1 MVIGGFLYIFFFCF
15 LVVVVSGGL
24 EGLRFFYVVFGMVC
38 TFDAATTNRT
48 PQQQL
53 EGNQL

>member
-1 MVIGGFLYIFFFCF
+1 MDLYIYIFLFF
-15 LVVVVSGGL
+15 GGGGG
-24 EGLRFFYVVFGMVC
+24 ERWIGRITFFYVVFGMVW